1 MTDVTALT
9 ALLGDYA
16 DALDLHVGT
25 VREAF
30 ADLERAW
37 GGLSEVYEGA
47 AAEQFRNVFHGTAAR
62 MHQHE
67 HDASALL
74 GVLRQRVGT
83 LERLDGAE

>member
-9 ALLGDYA
+9 GLLGDYA
-16 DALDLHVGT
+16 DALDTHLAT

-37 GGLSEVYEGA
+37 SGLSEVYEGA
-47 AAEQFRNVFHGTAAR
+47 AAEQFRNVFEGTAAR

-67 HDASALL
+67 HDAGVLL
-74 GVLRQRVGT
+74 GVLRRRVGT
-83 LERLDGAE
+83 LERLDGVD

>member
-16 DALDLHVGT
+16 DALDTHVDT

-37 GGLSEVYEGA
+37 SGLSEVYEGA
-47 AAEQFRNVFHGTAAR
+47 AADQFRNVFLGTASR
-62 MHQHE
+62 MHQQE
-67 HDASALL
+67 HDAAILL
-74 GVLRQRVGT
+74 GVLRQRVNT
-83 LERLDGAE
+83 LGRLDGAE